1 MLVVGQG
8 NNNSMW
14 EMCLQWLMF
23 SAEAN
28 PEANI
33 NGYGEMHEY
42 NTALSILN
50 NYLLQFMTKGVNT
63 CGRIE

>member
-1 MLVVGQG
+1 
-8 NNNSMW
+8 
-14 EMCLQWLMF
+14 MF

-50 NYLLQFMTKGVNT
+50 NYLLQFMTKGGKHVWPY
-63 CGRIE
+63 